1 MLSDEDEVEYSD
13 TELINYLN
21 VGIRFV
27 SGLIIRRG
35 NAGTMLKE
43 LTVTPAGTAIP
54 SDLFE
59 VAGNPPIK
67 ILDDTL
73 KSMDTS
79 NVTIN
84 YFYIKPFVTLLTP
97 SLPFQDIYTHLV
109 VQQAVITALVTND
122 LSIDD
127 NVKVLDRDIQ
137 LLFGGEKNG

>member
-67 ILDDTL
+67 ILDNTL

-137 LLFGGEKNG
+137 LLFGGDK